1 MPRASQRAESAA
13 NSDFLDSFAAVSEAV
28 ESGAGLPEVAR
39 AASRALDASVA
50 VVDSA
55 SSVLAVA
62 CASPED
68 ERAVLSHG
76 DVLELRVAD
85 TTVGQ
90 LRYRARGE
98 DPPAP
103 LLRLVG
109 TLIAQEVERS
119 LAPNRASEAATNALL
134 TDLLERRATDRDAI
148 VARAAE
154 LGSDLS
160 NGASVIVIR

>member
-50 VVDSA
+50 VLDSA

-68 ERAVLSHG
+68 ERALLG
-76 DVLELRVAD
+76 RRV
-85 TTVGQ
+85 
-90 LRYRARGE
+90 
-98 DPPAP
+98 
-103 LLRLVG
+103 
-109 TLIAQEVERS
+109 
-119 LAPNRASEAATNALL
+119 
-134 TDLLERRATDRDAI
+134 TDRDAI
-148 VARAAE
+148 VARAHE
-154 LGSDLS
+154 LGTDLS
-160 NGASVIVIR
+160 NGASVIVIRTTPLQATDGNWRARVLT